1 MIEATETFNGSWPF
15 EPHFTDAAGFR
26 QHYVDEGPREGEVVL
41 CLHGEP
47 TWGYLYRKMIA
58 PLSETFRVIVPD
70 HMGFGKSETPQD
82 RVYTLQTHVEN
93 LERFVEE
100 LDLRDI
106 TLVCQDWGGP
116 IAGAFTLRNPGRVKR
131 LFMMNTVLGYGG
143 GQAVGGT
150 TPWFKWIAKHEE
162 AGTLTGILG
171 EMGSTVL
178 SVMKIIGFQNSS
190 AVDDT
195 WIRAYSAPFPDRAS
209 CIGAINFPLD
219 VHYGRFLP
227 FVFETMEKCDL
238 TALKSK
244 PAMLISGDKDY
255 GIAPDHAVSDFRG
268 LFPGGEIIKV
278 TGVGHFCQEDIP
290 NELVQYLESFIAK
303 HA

>member
-1 MIEATETFNGSWPF
+1 MIPSNETFDGTWPF
-15 EPHFTDAAGFR
+15 VPQFTRVSGFE
-26 QHYVDEGPREGEVVL
+26 QHYVDEGPRDGQVIL

-58 PLSETFRVIVPD
+58 PLSATFRVVVPD

-100 LDLRDI
+100 LDLRDV

-116 IAGAFTLRNPGRVKR
+116 MAGAFTLRNPERVKR

-143 GQAVGGT
+143 GQAAGGT
-150 TPWFKWIAKHEE
+150 TPWFEWIAKHEE

-238 TALKSK
+238 AALKSK
-244 PAMLISGDKDY
+244 PAMLVSGDKDY

-268 LFPGGEIIKV
+268 LFPNGEIV
-278 TGVGHFCQEDIP
+278 PVAGVGHFCQEDIP
-290 NELVQYLESFIAK
+290 DELVQYLESFIAK
-303 HA
+303 HP

>member
-1 MIEATETFNGSWPF
+1 MIAPQETFEGTWPYL
-15 EPHFTDAAGFR
+15 PCFTEAAGFR
-26 QHYVDEGPREGEVVL
+26 QHYVDEGPREGEVIL

-58 PLSETFRVIVPD
+58 PLSKTFRVIVPD

-82 RVYTLQTHVEN
+82 RIYTLQTHVEN
-93 LERFVEE
+93 LERFVED
-100 LDLRDI
+100 LDLQDVTI
-106 TLVCQDWGGP
+106 VCQDWGGP
-116 IAGAFTLRNPGRVKR
+116 IAGAYTLRNPERVKR

-143 GQAVGGT
+143 GKAAGGT
-150 TPWFKWIAKHEE
+150 TPWFEWIAKHEE

-190 AVDDT
+190 TVDDT

-255 GIAPDHAVSDFRG
+255 GIAPDHAV
-268 LFPGGEIIKV
+268 
-278 TGVGHFCQEDIP
+278 
-290 NELVQYLESFIAK
+290 
-303 HA
+303 